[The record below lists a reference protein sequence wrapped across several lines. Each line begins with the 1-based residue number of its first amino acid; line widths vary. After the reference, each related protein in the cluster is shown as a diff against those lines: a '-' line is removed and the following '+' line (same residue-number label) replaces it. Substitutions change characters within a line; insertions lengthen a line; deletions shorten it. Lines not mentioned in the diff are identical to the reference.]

1 MDIVGIVAL
10 IVLALLVLVFLFMF
24 FRSVP
29 DMARYRRI
37 RHM

>member
-1 MDIVGIVAL
+1 VNIVGIVAL
-10 IVLALLVLVFLFMF
+10 VVLALLVIGFLFMF
-24 FRSVP
+24 LRSIP

>member
-1 MDIVGIVAL
+1 MNIVGIVAL
-10 IVLALLVLVFLFMF
+10 VVLALLVIGFLFMF
-24 FRSVP
+24 LRSIP

>member
-1 MDIVGIVAL
+1 VDIVGIVAL

>member
-1 MDIVGIVAL
+1 VNIVGIVAL
-10 IVLALLVLVFLFMF
+10 VILALLVLGFLFMF